1 MLLRFKEYRPISLP
15 KDMLLISE
23 LRFYRS
29 VSDVTMALLH
39 HRGYSIILIFFV
51 KPLLQPLLQ
60 KAIPNYLFSVYYMHI
75 IIETVD
81 IMGL

>member
-1 MLLRFKEYRPISLP
+1 
-15 KDMLLISE
+15 MLLISE

-39 HRGYSIILIFFV
+39 HRRYSIILIFFV
-51 KPLLQPLLQ
+51 KPLLQ